1 LAESYILWVI
11 FVLYAVIGVYCLFWI
26 RNDAEFRAGSWAMVA
41 IPAIVLWPIMLPIWL
56 LMRGPEHLTNMA
68 AKQSPRDFQIYM
80 RTKKDKDLFVNFPK
94 QVSAKKPSNNASR
107 TQDSPPSKQSS
118 SGGAWFKDHNI
129 ENLLAEGKWE
139 EALKAAKGMR
149 KVAIQTE
156 EDARVQYYDGCIRR
170 IEEGYQ
176 TKMD

>member
-118 SGGAWFKDHNI
+118 SGGAGFKDGKKPSRPLRGCVKSPSRQRKTHGSNI
-129 ENLLAEGKWE
+129 MMGAYGGSKRATRRKWINQPE
-139 EALKAAKGMR
+139 PALR
-149 KVAIQTE
+149 
-156 EDARVQYYDGCIRR
+156 
-170 IEEGYQ
+170 
-176 TKMD
+176 